1 MNSGSLFLSNV
12 NITILFDVISNDK
25 LFLYLNPQ
33 EQHEVH
39 DKFISELQTFY
50 NTECNASSST
60 CLSSLNKKYILRMV
74 TYIRNTYSVSV
85 NPLRIDSTAPVPI
98 PIHDVKKVKDIDFD
112 KRLTIAQNE
121 FNIFDAPKPPSASFV
136 EEADRPLE
144 NVDKL
149 IEDMKLKR
157 QYDVFIPPP
166 KPPSPSPSH
175 EPTISTDTFLTRLKR
190 GGPSPPSAPRA

>member
-85 NPLRIDSTAPVPI
+85 NPLRIDSTVPVPI

-121 FNIFDAPKPPSASFV
+121 FNIFDAPKPPSASLV

-166 KPPSPSPSH
+166 KPPSPSSSH
-175 EPTISTDTFLTRLKR
+175 EPTISTDTFLTRLKQR
-190 GGPSPPSAPRA
+190 GMLPP